1 MPASYIGVTET
12 AGSLF
17 VYFYCVVAL
26 SLSTVLK
33 KLKVQEIDAFV
44 LLAMAAEVG

>member
-17 VYFYCVVAL
+17 GLVLAL

-33 KLKVQEIDAFV
+33 KLKSQEIDAFV